1 MVVAP
6 LQSETVATQIANAEI
21 PIVAIDTNVESD
33 KVLSFVGFDNEAMA
47 SMGGEAAGRQL
58 RKQSRADTITAI
70 GIAGYRAIPLGHAWA
85 ATERR

>member
-21 PIVAIDTNVESD
+21 PIIAIDTNVESD

-47 SMGGEAAGRQL
+47 
-58 RKQSRADTITAI
+58 
-70 GIAGYRAIPLGHAWA
+70 PWA
-85 ATERR
+85 AKLQ